1 MWTKICYCFPQ
12 EEEEEFTIV
21 PIGLTAVPFNW
32 NVPLFLRHD
41 VGASGIVLSVIIYTC
56 GSKIEICLFL
66 VQHKIKME
74 NSMDFEFSM

>member
-1 MWTKICYCFPQ
+1 
-12 EEEEEFTIV
+12 
-21 PIGLTAVPFNW
+21 
-32 NVPLFLRHD
+32 